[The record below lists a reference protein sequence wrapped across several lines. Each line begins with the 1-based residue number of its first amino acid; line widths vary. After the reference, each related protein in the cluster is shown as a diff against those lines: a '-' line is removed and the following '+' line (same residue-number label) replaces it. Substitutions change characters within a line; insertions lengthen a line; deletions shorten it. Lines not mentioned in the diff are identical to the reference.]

1 VWVVVVGGIWVGFG
15 GFGIDF
21 AGFVGIV
28 VVAAVVVAVGVD
40 MDVKR

>member
-1 VWVVVVGGIWVGFG
+1 MWVVVVGGIWV